1 MEQIISQFML
11 HSGGAKGSD
20 IAWQRIGE
28 EYGLERTNH
37 YFINNFN
44 TPFGNYGIDL
54 DNEMITVI
62 DADLIKANKTLK
74 RSFPTRNAYVNNL
87 LRRNWFQVKNSM
99 AVYAISTITD
109 NLVDGGTGWAVQIA
123 IDKRMP
129 AFVFCQRRK
138 KWFKYNLGIWQ
149 ETSTPILT
157 EHFAG
162 IGSRELTEDGEKA
175 IREIYLKTIE
185 SCTK

>member
-1 MEQIISQFML
+1 ML
-11 HSGGAKGSD
+11 HSGGALGSD

-28 EYGLERTNH
+28 EYGLDRFHH
-37 YFINNFN
+37 YHIKGFG
-44 TPFGNYGIDL
+44 TPFGNDAIDL
-54 DNEMITVI
+54 DTEMIKTI

-129 AFVFCQRRK
+129 VFVFCQKRK
-138 KWFKYNLGIWQ
+138 KWFKYALSVWE
-149 ETSTPILT
+149 ETETPVLT

-162 IGSRELTEDGEKA
+162 IGTRELNADGEKA
-175 IREIYLKTIE
+175 IRNVYLKTID
-185 SCTK
+185 TYDK